1 MAFKISECEEFD
13 THDIADGLIPAG
25 AFGGRPLLSNVFK
38 RGTALS
44 ALENWSRQQYCRPT
58 DPRNDWKLKDP
69 DEREL
74 SLADLNFFEE
84 LLSVDRTNREGGRS
98 VNVSFEQGGESNK
111 PVGAGDIC
119 CASEMTGE
127 SFGCAIGNKTQRGV
141 RNVFAMSNAGLPCT
155 GTNVITSVQ
164 KNEAGESED
173 LKSELV
179 DSELE
184 TLEDWAKLSSTDA
197 RESEPLHEMLH
208 DKYLGG
214 KPPEVLDDRFDK
226 RNDSGPTSTDK
237 QRQETQSGNQT
248 LNPENRQ
255 SSLDELEVFLTELSD
270 SEASSCSSE
279 EAEEIR
285 HDVETMIWHVCDNLK
300 SYRMFRNC
308 TLLKTGSTYEGV
320 KIGKPDEF
328 DFMIVLPALA
338 EDKILQFSQNKH
350 LSWHLAHYKVLNKEF
365 FSDLFSQDDADDD
378 EVAVEGEIDEDE
390 FMAKVRDKVGSNI
403 KEQLKNGQF
412 LPTGWEFVEIPT
424 FEAYTLPHMAV
435 TPLMK
440 WTGKEFKDLYIS
452 IDLSF
457 AIPLNKKPL
466 WAFGR
471 QLFVKSCPTLSAPE
485 KGNFDVLLPDCD
497 SVSYVLL
504 RDGKCCRFSY
514 SCQEQ
519 EIMNSFDLRGG
530 EKRCF
535 RLVKFLRDSLIE
547 KTFDSDLQQLKSP
560 ISTYWLKTIMYY
572 QLKKHENGPHAWE
585 EGHLGDRV
593 LEIFLVLHSCLISS
607 KLHSFFIPGYNLL
620 FLKSGE
626 AMASKVQE
634 VIAILSDLKNGQV
647 TRQQVR
653 QQMAAKMKVHEDLL
667 YEERRK
673 HLINLFY
680 IYAYNDYEAEDL
692 ETIKTAFINRFFP
705 GKMEVFG
712 EGRNLRLHEAGC
724 AVDIEAELEKMYCEK
739 FSYFS

>member
-1 MAFKISECEEFD
+1 MAFRTSEGEDFD
-13 THDIADGLIPAG
+13 THAISRVLETTGT
-25 AFGGRPLLSNVFK
+25 FGGLPLLSNVFQ
-38 RGTALS
+38 RGSALS
-44 ALENWSRQQYCRPT
+44 ALENWSRQQYCRPI
-58 DPRNDWKLKDP
+58 DPRNDWELKDA

-74 SLADLNFFEE
+74 SLPDLNFLEE
-84 LLSVDRTNREGGRS
+84 LLSVDRTNKSEEGGQCLS
-98 VNVSFEQGGESNK
+98 VDFEQQGESSK
-111 PVGAGDIC
+111 LVVPGDIC
-119 CASEMTGE
+119 CASELMGE
-127 SFGCAIGNKTQRGV
+127 FGCGMANETQRGTMA
-141 RNVFAMSNAGLPCT
+141 NVERPRT
-155 GTNVITSVQ
+155 GSSVFTSSRKNVS
-164 KNEAGESED
+164 GESGY
-173 LKSELV
+173 LKSGLV
-179 DSELE
+179 DSGA
-184 TLEDWAKLSSTDA
+184 LEDWAKLTSTA
-197 RESEPLHEMLH
+197 GSERESLREVLH

-214 KPPEVLDDRFDK
+214 KPEVLEERFDK
-226 RNDSGPTSTDK
+226 GNDYEPTSTLK
-237 QRQETQSGNQT
+237 QSQETQPENQT
-248 LNPENRQ
+248 LHPDNRQ
-255 SSLDELEVFLTELSD
+255 GSLDELEVFLTELSN
-270 SEASSCSSE
+270 SEASLCSSE

-285 HDVETMIWHVCDNLK
+285 HGVETMIWHVCDNLK
-300 SYRMFRNC
+300 SFRMFRNC

-338 EDKILQFSQNKH
+338 VDNVLQFSQNKY
-350 LSWHLAHYKVLNKEF
+350 LMWHLAHYKVLNKEF
-365 FSDLFSQDDADDD
+365 FSDLFIEDAEGDD
-378 EVAVEGEIDEDE
+378 EVAVEGETAEDE
-390 FMAKVRDKVGSNI
+390 FMAKVRDKVGTII

-412 LPTGWEFVEIPT
+412 LPAGWEFVEIPT
-424 FEAYTLPHMAV
+424 IGAYSLPHMAV

-466 WAFGR
+466 WTFGR

-504 RDGKCCRFSY
+504 RDSKCCRFSF

-519 EIMNSFDLRGG
+519 EIMNSFDVRGG
-530 EKRCF
+530 EKRSF

-547 KTFDSDLQQLKSP
+547 LTFDTDLQQLKSP

-572 QLKKHENGPHAWE
+572 QLKKHENDPYAWV
-585 EGHLGDRV
+585 EGHLGSRV
-593 LEIFLVLHSCLISS
+593 LEIFQVLRSCLISS

-626 AMASKVQE
+626 ALASQVQE
-634 VIAILSDLKNGQV
+634 VIAILSDLKDGRV
-647 TRQQVR
+647 TRQQMR

-680 IYAYNDYEAEDL
+680 IYAYNDYETEDL

-724 AVDIEAELEKMYCEK
+724 VVDIDAELEKMYGER
-739 FSYFS
+739 FSYFN

>member
-1 MAFKISECEEFD
+1 MACRTSEGEEFD
-13 THDIADGLIPAG
+13 KVLKPAG
-25 AFGGRPLLSNVFK
+25 TFGGLPVLSNVFK

-44 ALENWSRQQYCRPT
+44 ALENWSRQQHCRPT
-58 DPRNDWKLKDP
+58 DPWDDWKLKDP
-69 DEREL
+69 DETEL
-74 SLADLNFFEE
+74 SLTDLNFLEK
-84 LLSVDRTNREGGRS
+84 LLSVDRTNKEEECEQRLS
-98 VNVSFEQGGESNK
+98 VSLEQGGESSK
-111 PVGAGDIC
+111 PVGPGDKC
-119 CASEMTGE
+119 YASEMTDE
-127 SFGCAIGNKTQRGV
+127 FGCATGNKTQKGV
-141 RNVFAMSNAGLPCT
+141 RNVFAMSNVELPCT
-155 GTNVITSVQ
+155 GSNVITSIQ
-164 KNEAGESED
+164 KNESGESED
-173 LKSELV
+173 LMSELV
-179 DSELE
+179 DSGA
-184 TLEDWAKLSSTDA
+184 LEDLAKLSSTAD
-197 RESEPLHEMLH
+197 RESESLHEIWH
-208 DKYLGG
+208 DKCLGG
-214 KPPEVLDDRFDK
+214 KLPEVLEERYDK
-226 RNDSGPTSTDK
+226 GNDSGPTSTLK
-237 QRQETQSGNQT
+237 QSQETQLGNQT
-248 LNPENRQ
+248 LHPENRQ
-255 SSLDELEVFLTELSD
+255 SSLDELEVFLTELSN
-270 SEASSCSSE
+270 SEASLCSSE

-285 HDVETMIWHVCDNLK
+285 HDVETMIWHVCNNLK
-300 SYRMFRNC
+300 SYRMFHNC

-338 EDKILQFSQNKH
+338 EDSILQFSQNKY

-365 FSDLFSQDDADDD
+365 FSDLFTQDDADDD
-378 EVAVEGEIDEDE
+378 EVAVEGETDEDE

-412 LPTGWEFVEIPT
+412 LPAGWEFVEIPIL
-424 FEAYTLPHMAV
+424 EAYTLPHMAV

-440 WTGKEFKDLYIS
+440 WTGREFKDLYIS

-466 WAFGR
+466 WTFGR
-471 QLFVKSCPTLSAPE
+471 QLFVKSYPTLSAPE
-485 KGNFDVLLPDCD
+485 KGSFDILLPDCD
-497 SVSYVLL
+497 SVWYVLL
-504 RDGKCCRFSY
+504 RDSKCCRFSY

-519 EIMNSFDLRGG
+519 QIMNSLDLRGG
-530 EKRCF
+530 EKRSF

-547 KTFDSDLQQLKSP
+547 QTFDTDLQQLKSP

-572 QLKKHENGPHAWE
+572 QLKKHEKDPQAWA
-585 EGHLGDRV
+585 EGHLGSRV
-593 LEIFLVLHSCLISS
+593 LDIFLVLHSCLISS

-626 AMASKVQE
+626 AMASKVQD
-634 VIAILSDLKNGQV
+634 VIAILSDLKNGRV

-667 YEERRK
+667 FEERRK

-680 IYAYNDYEAEDL
+680 IYAYNDYETEDL

-724 AVDIEAELEKMYCEK
+724 AVNIDVELEKMYGEK